1 MKLGL
6 AALASAATVLACPAA
21 TVLASPAAA
30 SAANLRLDPAKPCF
44 GTGDRL
50 NFIGTGFTP
59 RGIVDFTRD
68 GDRLRANPPIRA
80 DASGT
85 VNAGLTVLK
94 RHGRIVRTYAARDR
108 SDPRNRASV
117 RVTVSEATVRIR
129 PATGRPARLRRI
141 AAVGFT
147 TGRTLW
153 AHVVRMPGGRALRN
167 VRIGRLRGACHRLR
181 ATRRL
186 FRGNP
191 PTGRYLIQFDTRR
204 TYRRNAPQR
213 DRYRFTVTSG

>member
-6 AALASAATVLACPAA
+6 AALASAATVLVC
-21 TVLASPAAA
+21 PAAA
-30 SAANLRLDPAKPCF
+30 SAAQLRLDPAKPCF

-50 NFIGTGFTP
+50 NFIGTGFKP

-68 GDRLRANPPIRA
+68 GNRLRADPPIRA

-94 RHGRIVRTYAARDR
+94 RHGRKVRTYAARDR

-129 PATGRPARLRRI
+129 PATGRPTRLRRI
-141 AAVGFT
+141 EAVGFT

-153 AHVVRMPGGRALRN
+153 AHVVRMPSGRVLQN
-167 VRIGRLRGACHRLR
+167 VRIGRLQGACHRLR
-181 ATRRL
+181 ARRRL
-186 FRGNP
+186 FQGDP

-204 TYRRNAPQR
+204 TYRTNVRQR
-213 DRYRFTVTSG
+213 DRYTFTETRG